1 MYKNSVHNGTV
12 IVKEIIFC
20 GWKVGK
26 MFAFFVDGPT
36 WQIFMLVDI
45 LWTGSTLIGF
55 ACSSHTMD
63 TPIWINQISK
73 FDHMA
78 KDNMKVLIIVFIGK
92 YSKTKISQW
101 LKTAKY
107 MPLKNYHLAIW
118 HIIAKSISTYF
129 TLAFFWDP

>member
-1 MYKNSVHNGTV
+1 
-12 IVKEIIFC
+12 
-20 GWKVGK
+20 

-92 YSKTKISQW
+92 CSRTKISC
-101 LKTAKY
+101 LLNLLENSKV
-107 MPLKNYHLAIW
+107 
-118 HIIAKSISTYF
+118 F
-129 TLAFFWDP
+129 TLKDTAYTLSNSQMTSVL